1 MIVDRLAIIVSLL
14 APGGSDNFGKLC
26 VKCEY
31 WDEVSLRILYYILF
45 IAIFDIVS
53 SALVTRMFQVLE
65 FPGSLSSSGV
75 DPLWLC
81 S

>member
-14 APGGSDNFGKLC
+14 APGGSDNFGKL
-26 VKCEY
+26 CEY